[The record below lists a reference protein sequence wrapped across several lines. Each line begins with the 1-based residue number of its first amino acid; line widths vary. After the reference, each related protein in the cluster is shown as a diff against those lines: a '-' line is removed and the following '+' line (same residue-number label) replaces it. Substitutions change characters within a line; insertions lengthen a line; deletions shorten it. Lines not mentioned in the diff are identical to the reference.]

1 MNMKTD
7 VEKRLNE
14 FRKVRKIGE
23 GTYGEV
29 YEAIDTINNRKV
41 AMKKMR
47 IENKDE
53 GIPITALREMCIL
66 KHLRHNNVVQLY
78 EIIQDVDKIVLIFE
92 YADMDLK
99 MYVDKEKGIK
109 DIKIIQQFTLQIL
122 KGLYYCNINRI
133 IHRDLKPQNLLLISS
148 EMTLKLCDF
157 GLSRM
162 FSLPIIHE
170 ITT

>member
-1 MNMKTD
+1 MMKSD

-14 FRKVRKIGE
+14 FRKLRKIGE

-29 YEAIDTINNRKV
+29 YEAMDTINNRRV
-41 AMKKMR
+41 AMKKLR

-66 KHLRHNNVVQLY
+66 KHLHHENVVELY

-99 MYVDKEKGIK
+99 MYIDKVNGIK
-109 DIKIIQQFTLQIL
+109 DVKIIQVSLSTF
-122 KGLYYCNINRI
+122 YNI
-133 IHRDLKPQNLLLISS
+133 
-148 EMTLKLCDF
+148 
-157 GLSRM
+157 
-162 FSLPIIHE
+162 
-170 ITT
+170 

>member
-29 YEAIDTINNRKV
+29 YEAIDTTNNRRV

-109 DIKIIQQFTLQIL
+109 DIK
-122 KGLYYCNINRI
+122 
-133 IHRDLKPQNLLLISS
+133 LI
-148 EMTLKLCDF
+148 
-157 GLSRM
+157 
-162 FSLPIIHE
+162 
-170 ITT
+170 

>member
-1 MNMKTD
+1 MMKSD

-14 FRKVRKIGE
+14 FRKLRKIGE

-29 YEAIDTINNRKV
+29 YEAMDTVNNRRV
-41 AMKKMR
+41 AMKKLR

-66 KHLRHNNVVQLY
+66 KHLHHENVVELY

-99 MYVDKEKGIK
+99 MYIDKVNGIK
-109 DIKIIQQFTLQIL
+109 DVKVIQVSYLFIIYLVVYASNAKRVIL
-122 KGLYYCNINRI
+122 L
-133 IHRDLKPQNLLLISS
+133 
-148 EMTLKLCDF
+148 
-157 GLSRM
+157 
-162 FSLPIIHE
+162 
-170 ITT
+170 

>member
-1 MNMKTD
+1 MKTD

-29 YEAIDTINNRKV
+29 YEAIDTTNNRRV

-66 KHLRHNNVVQLY
+66 KHPRHDNVVKLY

-99 MYVDKEKGIK
+99 MYVEKEKGIK
-109 DIKIIQQFTLQIL
+109 DL
-122 KGLYYCNINRI
+122 KFN
-133 IHRDLKPQNLLLISS
+133 NLLF
-148 EMTLKLCDF
+148 KY
-157 GLSRM
+157 
-162 FSLPIIHE
+162 
-170 ITT
+170 

>member
-1 MNMKTD
+1 MMKTD
-7 VEKRLNE
+7 VEKRLSE
-14 FRKVRKIGE
+14 FRKLRKIGE

-29 YEAIDTINNRKV
+29 YEAMDTINNRRV

-66 KHLRHNNVVQLY
+66 KHLHHENVVELY

-99 MYVDKEKGIK
+99 MYIDKEKGIR
-109 DIKIIQQFTLQIL
+109 DVKIIQVNIYIS
-122 KGLYYCNINRI
+122 YYS
-133 IHRDLKPQNLLLISS
+133 LLLF
-148 EMTLKLCDF
+148 KC
-157 GLSRM
+157 
-162 FSLPIIHE
+162 
-170 ITT
+170 

>member
-1 MNMKTD
+1 MMKTD
-7 VEKRLNE
+7 VEKRLSE
-14 FRKVRKIGE
+14 FRRLRKIGE

-29 YEAIDTINNRKV
+29 YEAMDTINNRRV

-66 KHLRHNNVVQLY
+66 KHLHHENVVELY

-99 MYVDKEKGIK
+99 MYIDKVNGIK
-109 DIKIIQQFTLQIL
+109 DTKIIQVSFH
-122 KGLYYCNINRI
+122 I
-133 IHRDLKPQNLLLISS
+133 IVI
-148 EMTLKLCDF
+148 
-157 GLSRM
+157 
-162 FSLPIIHE
+162 
-170 ITT
+170 